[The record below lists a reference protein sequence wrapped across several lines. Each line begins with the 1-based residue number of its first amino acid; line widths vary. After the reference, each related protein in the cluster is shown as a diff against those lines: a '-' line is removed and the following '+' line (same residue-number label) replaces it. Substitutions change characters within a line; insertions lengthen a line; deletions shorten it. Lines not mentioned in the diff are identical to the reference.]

1 MLEELV
7 GKLYAI
13 VLKEDLKSGGEKP
26 DVKTKILMIYY
37 HYYYLVF

>member
-1 MLEELV
+1 MSPMLEELV

-26 DVKTKILMIYY
+26 DVKTKILMMQCKII
-37 HYYYLVF
+37 